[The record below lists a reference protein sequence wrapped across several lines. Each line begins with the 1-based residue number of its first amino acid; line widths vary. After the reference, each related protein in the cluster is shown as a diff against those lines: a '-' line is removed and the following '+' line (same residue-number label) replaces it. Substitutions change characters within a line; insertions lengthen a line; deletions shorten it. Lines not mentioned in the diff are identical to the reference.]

1 MFTPTHLGPSL
12 LFLAIKPKIF
22 NSWALLLGSVVMDFE
37 NVFLVILNV
46 LKDCPGCSHHGFF
59 HSILGAI
66 LGSLILAFVLKK
78 LETPLR
84 KMSLRL
90 RIDQSFSFKIL
101 FFSSLLGWTLHI
113 LADSLVHYDVFFFW
127 PLKTTP
133 FLISWTLYWPLSYI
147 FTTIGAISL
156 AIIIRK
162 TIESKE
168 KE

>member
-66 LGSLILAFVLKK
+66 FGSLLLAFALAFVLNLVKHNK
-78 LETPLR
+78 NGDSR
-84 KMSLRL
+84 QK
-90 RIDQSFSFKIL
+90 L

-113 LADSLVHYDVFFFW
+113 LADSLVHLDVFLFW
-127 PLKTTP
+127 PLTINP
-133 FLISWTLYWPLSYI
+133 FLVSWTLYWPLSWGLGI
-147 FTTIGAISL
+147 LGLFS
-156 AIIIRK
+156 AIILLIR
-162 TIESKE
+162 IVRSKQA
-168 KE
+168 